1 MNQEQLESKINSLS
15 EQIDSFVIRAY
26 NIAENSTSGG
36 NIKTDRVD
44 WVQVED
50 LMEEYEV
57 WYNQALTLVSTYL
70 PKREPDFIQAYSN
83 LSSVIQFDD
92 CNYKRL
98 GVYNSTLRKNLT
110 TQQNLLKSIPPKI
123 ETEELRVRKG
133 ISTEITNEEI
143 HQAKQLFED
152 DLIRPAGVVAG
163 VAIERHLLTECE
175 VTERDVEYEYDY
187 GIKALADSLHD
198 VDIISKTQHG
208 QIEYLGK
215 LRNKCAHADEEEP
228 TLSEV
233 DRLITQTED
242 IIREI

>member
-1 MNQEQLESKINSLS
+1 MNREQLESKINSLS
-15 EQIDSFVIRAY
+15 EQVDSFAIKAY
-26 NIAENSTSGG
+26 NIADNSASGG
-36 NIKTDRVD
+36 TIKTDRVD

-50 LMEEYEV
+50 LMEEYEL
-57 WYNQALTLVSTYL
+57 WYNQALTLISTYL

-83 LSSVIQFDD
+83 LSSVLQFDN
-92 CNYKRL
+92 CNFKKL
-98 GVYNSTLRKNLT
+98 GVYNSSLRRNLT

-123 ETEELRVRKG
+123 DAEELRVRKG

-187 GIKALADSLHD
+187 GIKALADALHD
-198 VDIISKTQHG
+198 TNIISKTQHG

-215 LRNKCAHADEEEP
+215 LRNKCAHADAEEP
-228 TLSEV
+228 TPSEV
-233 DRLITQTED
+233 DRLITQAED
-242 IIREI
+242 IIRDL